1 MPLQQNFRQ
10 SDATESAAV
19 LGQTSYSSAPPA
31 FHRSWPDAVAFRE
44 AVQHPQI
51 AFSDPALKQAE
62 VSQGRQGLPVAYSG
76 RFAVVFRLN
85 GEGEQKWAVRCF
97 TSGTEEEER
106 RARYFLIARYMEE
119 LGDFAVPFRYMDQG
133 IFVNGEWFPIL
144 TMPWVASQPLG
155 GLSRTI

>member
-1 MPLQQNFRQ
+1 
-10 SDATESAAV
+10 
-19 LGQTSYSSAPPA
+19 
-31 FHRSWPDAVAFRE
+31 VAGCGRFRE

-51 AFSDPALKQAE
+51 AFSDPALQ
-62 VSQGRQGLPVAYSG
+62 QPRCRRGRQGLPVAYSG